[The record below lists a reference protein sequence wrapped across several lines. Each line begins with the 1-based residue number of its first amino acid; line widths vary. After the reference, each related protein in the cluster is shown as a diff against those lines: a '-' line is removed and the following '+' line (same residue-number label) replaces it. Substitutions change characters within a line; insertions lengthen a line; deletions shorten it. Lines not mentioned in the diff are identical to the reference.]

1 MKTSLLEKLF
11 AFICLC
17 CLGASFFTVNNLLP
31 QLAIQDQEMVVMAT
45 DAQSLLEVMDNNE
58 IVALKENNDF
68 KDLDSATNMGI
79 AYTSGSMNVDAS
91 DFVQEAAAIYD
102 FSTIGDSA
110 IQQKVAAYQE
120 ALRKQQVASERARRG
135 SLGRLSIPSVG
146 IDVAVFGGMSQGI
159 VDAADSA
166 ALFGLHGGSI
176 IGDHN
181 YQGFGR
187 IRNMRVGSYAYF
199 EDGNTK
205 TRYVCTGKITNGT
218 NTKADLVNASGGCV
232 CGGAPGGYV
241 LYTCNDWS
249 GRSITIVFLQPG

>member
-1 MKTSLLEKLF
+1 MKTKNLDKIILLNS
-11 AFICLC
+11 FICIIFALSLVFHFNDTFTNQSKQLIETRDKAIVLLDDFEKTVSKLEEEKSVFKQFDQDTNIQVAYAC
-17 CLGASFFTVNNLLP
+17 GDLSINSEDFVNDAASIYNFSIIGDNIIK
-31 QLAIQDQEMVVMAT
+31 QKT
-45 DAQSLLEVMDNNE
+45 DAYQAELRRQR
-58 IVALKENNDF
+58 VAN
-68 KDLDSATNMGI
+68 
-79 AYTSGSMNVDAS
+79 
-91 DFVQEAAAIYD
+91 
-102 FSTIGDSA
+102 
-110 IQQKVAAYQE
+110 
-120 ALRKQQVASERARRG
+120 ERATRG

-166 ALFGLHGGSI
+166 ALFGLHGGAI
-176 IGDHN
+176 LGDHN

-218 NTKADLVNASGGCV
+218 NTKRDLVNASGQCV

-249 GRSITIVFLQPG
+249 GRSITVVFLQPG